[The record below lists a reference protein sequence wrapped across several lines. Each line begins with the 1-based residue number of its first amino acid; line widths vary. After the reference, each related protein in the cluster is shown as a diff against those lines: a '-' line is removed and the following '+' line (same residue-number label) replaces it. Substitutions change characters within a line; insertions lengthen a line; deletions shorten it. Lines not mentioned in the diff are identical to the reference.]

1 MAQTT
6 TVRATGVAIG
16 SSGPLKVVR
25 VEVANGAAE
34 TTTAV
39 DFSTYG
45 LATILTYGFM
55 AMDTYTS
62 TSPFFATI
70 SGTTVTVT
78 HANDIAT
85 GMVWAIGN

>member
-6 TVRATGVAIG
+6 TVRATGAAIG

-34 TTTAV
+34 VSTVV
-39 DFSTYG
+39 DMATYG
-45 LATILTYGFM
+45 LGTVLAFGFH

-62 TSPFFATI
+62 TVPFFITI
-70 SGTTVTVT
+70 AGTIITVT

-85 GMVWAIGN
+85 GTVWAIGN